1 MDTTLTPYAQALAT
15 DGWTIL
21 PERLP
26 TELVD
31 TIVAQLPAALAKRDA
46 IRQRN
51 GQTENTDGTIHHF
64 LTDHACNL
72 AVLKALQPY
81 DGLISEFF
89 HGKYIV
95 NSYGG
100 LINRQGAK
108 AYVHNVHRDIRF
120 FSAARHFMLNI
131 LVMLDDFTLENGAT
145 HLLSGSHLQP
155 EKPDDAY
162 FYQHAAR
169 ALGQRGSLLLFD
181 SRLWHATGDNRT
193 QQLRRALTITLTS
206 PFFKQQLDYPRALG
220 DQHPALQD
228 AYLRQITGYNA
239 RVPSTLEEF
248 YVPLEQR
255 FYQRGQDESLRN

>member
-1 MDTTLTPYAQALAT
+1 MDSTLHPHQHALAS

-21 PERLP
+21 PTQLP
-26 TELVD
+26 AELID
-31 TIVAQLPAALAKRDA
+31 TLIGQLPAALARRDA

-51 GQTENTDGTIHHF
+51 GLTDNTDGTIHHF

-72 AVLKALQPY
+72 AVLKALEPY
-81 DGLISEFF
+81 DGLIREYFG
-89 HGKYIV
+89 GKYIL

-108 AYVHNVHRDIRF
+108 AYVHNVHRDVRF
-120 FSAARHFMLNI
+120 FSAARRFMLNI

-145 HLLSGSHLQP
+145 HLLSGSHLQA
-155 EKPDDAY
+155 EKPADEH
-162 FYQHAAR
+162 FYQHSAR
-169 ALGQRGSLLLFD
+169 ALGRRGSLLLFD
-181 SRLWHATGDNRT
+181 SRLWHATGDNQT
-193 QQLRRALTITLTS
+193 AGLRRALTITLTS

-228 AYLRQITGYNA
+228 PYLRQITGYNA

-255 FYQRGQDESLRN
+255 FYQRGQDE